1 MSKAAADSSVLI
13 NFAKANRLD
22 LVAQVFEK
30 PLNIPEEVYQET
42 VIRGVEKKEKDSLI
56 IDRFVKEKKIKVTK
70 VGFPLEFPFLDAGEK
85 AVLSLARQEKIQ
97 VVCIDEA
104 QARNAAKLLG
114 LKPIGSLGILNLA
127 IKQGLLTKAEAMDLL
142 DEMISQGY
150 RISAKILEKFRKTA
164 CE

>member
-22 LVAQVFEK
+22 LFMQVFEK

-142 DEMISQGY
+142 DEMINQGY
-150 RISAKILEKFRKTA
+150 RISAKILEKFRKTIG
-164 CE
+164 E